1 MRNIIRTDVILKLIA
16 VISFF
21 TFIGCEKGQDTLV
34 PQKENVSIVLDLDQV
49 SLESASIRVRHDG
62 DADVLWVYMNTA
74 DLETDARSLIES
86 EIKKNLEL
94 TGEVVAYKGQN
105 KSVTVSSLAAKCY
118 YRFIC
123 TAIDEVTGKACGDV
137 AEIEYRTRRDP
148 SVFER
153 NDNWTISL
161 GERTVDNND
170 KMEYDNIVCES
181 SDDQTYVVL
190 TLKDLDFDFYYNGDL
205 RALFED
211 YHSSFGFEE
220 GSSKWKSVL
229 NSGNIMWS
237 EQRLRSGEWT
247 AYMIGIDSDGELSGL
262 YQTLQFKVEQEI
274 ATAEYNRWIGTW
286 TVSDKNGVELFD
298 IQIIP
303 CENNMWYYMGGWE
316 STNIYQFDTYDPALM
331 PELFFDKESGELC
344 FISQYLNTM
353 VTDTDSIDFY
363 FSGTF
368 IYGNTY
374 VLGSEVLNYRMAE
387 TTFLDT
393 VNYNSARIEACNFNA
408 QGMSFPIESICYI
421 YYNGSQ
427 LSSISLDAPTLP
439 LTMTKKVT
447 E

>member
-21 TFIGCEKGQDTLV
+21 TFLGCEKGQDTLV

-220 GSSKWKSVL
+220 GSSNWKSVL

-262 YQTLQFKVEQEI
+262 YQTLQFKVEQEN

-298 IQIIP
+298 IQILP

-393 VNYNSARIEACNFNA
+393 VNYNSARIEGCSFNA

-427 LSSISLDAPTLP
+427 LSSISLAAPTLP

>member
-1 MRNIIRTDVILKLIA
+1 MRNIIKTHVILKLIA

-21 TFIGCEKGQDTLV
+21 TFLGCEKGQDTPV
-34 PQKENVSIVLDLDQV
+34 PQKENVSIVLDVDQV

-62 DADVLWVYMNTA
+62 DANVLWVYMNTA
-74 DLETDARSLIES
+74 DLETDATLLIES
-86 EIKKNLEL
+86 EIKKNLDL

-148 SVFER
+148 SVFEK

-161 GERTVDNND
+161 GDRTVNNQD
-170 KMEYDNIVCES
+170 KMEYDNIVCKS
-181 SDDQTYVVL
+181 DDDQTYVVL
-190 TLKDLDFDFYYNGDL
+190 TLKDSDFEYYYNGDL

-262 YQTLQFKVEQEI
+262 YQALNFKVEQEI

-298 IQIIP
+298 IQILP

-331 PELFFDKESGELC
+331 PELYFDKESGKLC

-353 VTDTDSIDFY
+353 VTDMDSIDFY

-387 TTFLDT
+387 TIFLDT

-427 LSSISLDAPTLP
+427 LSSISLAAPTLP
-439 LTMTKKVT
+439 LTMTKQ
-447 E
+447 